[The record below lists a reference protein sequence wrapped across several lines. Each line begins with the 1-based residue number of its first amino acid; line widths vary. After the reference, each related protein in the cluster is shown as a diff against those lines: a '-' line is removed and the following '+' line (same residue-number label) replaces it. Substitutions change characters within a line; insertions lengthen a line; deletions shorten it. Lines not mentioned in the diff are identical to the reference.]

1 MIDWKHLRVQLM
13 GKADKPP
20 LPPKLEIPK
29 LPQTVSAVC
38 QRANLPECTA
48 ADLCEV
54 LERDTAITVDL
65 LKHVNSA
72 ATGLRTKAATVRQA
86 VALLGIKKTRLFVI
100 TTVLEQHMRNTKSP
114 LILAQLF
121 CLSAME
127 RALIARE
134 IAKATNRD
142 TDLAFAAALIQDFI
156 LPSLT
161 RQSVAEYASF
171 MQQLSVGDG
180 DLPALESAR
189 FGCTHAD
196 CAAYLMLNWGFPDDL
211 ICCALLHHRATQIW
225 AMEPLR
231 ETALPAMAV
240 TSWLPCVLAPTT
252 AHLPRF
258 CRYVTENFDL
268 DVAALAQLADEQLR
282 SLIPNLAGYVTLH
295 QHLANSAVSV

>member
-100 TTVLEQHMRNTKSP
+100 TTVLEQHMRNTRSP

-189 FGCTHAD
+189 FGCSHAD

-211 ICCALLHHRATQIW
+211 TCCALLHHRATQIW

-231 ETALPAMAV
+231 ETALPALAV

-268 DVAALAQLADEQLR
+268 EVAALAQSADEQLR